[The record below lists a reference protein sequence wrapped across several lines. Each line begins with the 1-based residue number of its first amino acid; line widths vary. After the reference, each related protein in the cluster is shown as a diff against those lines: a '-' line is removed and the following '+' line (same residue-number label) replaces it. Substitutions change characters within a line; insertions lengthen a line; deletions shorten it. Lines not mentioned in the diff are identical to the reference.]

1 MPNPGLSAVG
11 YLIKCDFRDTII
23 RRGQFIGVKRT
34 NNQAENIGLGL
45 LMAEAYCNGIN
56 KINIFGDS
64 NIAISFMTGKMKV
77 NDDYLFHIVQGNLN
91 LAKKFEKIQF

>member
-1 MPNPGLSAVG
+1 
-11 YLIKCDFRDTII
+11 
-23 RRGQFIGVKRT
+23 
-34 NNQAENIGLGL
+34 
-45 LMAEAYCNGIN
+45 MAEAYCNGIN